1 MTTFNG
7 VTVISRGN
15 RPSPI
20 IPAKLDF
27 HNYIAGAPTDP
38 FQVCSVHVFPNTQ
51 FGSADGYIN
60 RTPGDPNFGLVSST
74 ATNMLFHN
82 YERDAIGNRIGFDA
96 SIAGMALESSYT
108 GDLRYTASS
117 IFRESPGHFSV
128 ILQPSGAYYANS
140 APSEDW
146 VNRYNNTASSTGGY
160 IDIWTIVQTEGSRA
174 QIFVNTLSMQTANVF
189 GVTEPLQVTTSNKLI
204 QRYVELGSKK
214 RLQIQTEI
222 VVDSEPITQDLR
234 NLIETGSLISNPE
247 ISITKLNES
256 PVLTSRVNI
265 TGQDVDN
272 VPTGGFQS
280 DGVSLN
286 TDGTVSYVWDTTN
299 VQPFYSSD
307 VLGGGMGVYEVT
319 VRYDVVGETIIS
331 PRFKLIVR

>member
-1 MTTFNG
+1 
-7 VTVISRGN
+7 
-15 RPSPI
+15 
-20 IPAKLDF
+20 
-27 HNYIAGAPTDP
+27 
-38 FQVCSVHVFPNTQ
+38 
-51 FGSADGYIN
+51 
-60 RTPGDPNFGLVSST
+60 
-74 ATNMLFHN
+74 
-82 YERDAIGNRIGFDA
+82 
-96 SIAGMALESSYT
+96 
-108 GDLRYTASS
+108 
-117 IFRESPGHFSV
+117 
-128 ILQPSGAYYANS
+128 
-140 APSEDW
+140 
-146 VNRYNNTASSTGGY
+146 
-160 IDIWTIVQTEGSRA
+160 
-174 QIFVNTLSMQTANVF
+174 MQTANVF

-265 TGQDVDN
+265 TGQGG
-272 VPTGGFQS
+272 TGGFQS

-299 VQPFYSSD
+299 VQPFYASD